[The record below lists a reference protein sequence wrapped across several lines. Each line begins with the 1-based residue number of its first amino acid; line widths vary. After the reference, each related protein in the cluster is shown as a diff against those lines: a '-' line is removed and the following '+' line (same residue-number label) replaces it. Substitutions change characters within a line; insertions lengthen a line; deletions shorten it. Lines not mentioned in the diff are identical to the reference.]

1 MRDKVT
7 LRPDGIL
14 YVAVIGKQTDEEV
27 KGSSETSDRLIREHN
42 LKKIKYLVDFSHA
55 GSIAPSARQ
64 ALQKRMKEMERY
76 QDVRYAIVGLTP
88 ALRSLI
94 ELYMRAIR
102 PKSKTRFFKEEQE
115 AVEWLKEED

>member
-14 YVAVIGKQTDEEV
+14 YVVVTGKQTDEEV
-27 KGSSETSDRLIREHN
+27 KGSSEISDRLIREHD

-64 ALQKRMKEMERY
+64 ALQERMKDMERY
-76 QDVRYAIVGLTP
+76 EDVRYAIVGLTSG
-88 ALRSLI
+88 LRSLI
-94 ELYMRAIR
+94 ELYIRAIR
-102 PKSKTRFFKEEQE
+102 PKSKARFFKEERE
-115 AVEWLKEED
+115 AVEWLNEGD

>member
-1 MRDKVT
+1 
-7 LRPDGIL
+7 
-14 YVAVIGKQTDEEV
+14 
-27 KGSSETSDRLIREHN
+27 
-42 LKKIKYLVDFSHA
+42 
-55 GSIAPSARQ
+55 
-64 ALQKRMKEMERY
+64 MERY